1 MFIGDSTVE
10 EVYKF
15 WRASGLTEI
24 FSTRDLSVEFKSV
37 WGTFDRMYSDARN
50 PFLCDE
56 KVMALNGWRRVQD
69 VADGVEQ
76 LKPSVIILGENLHTL
91 KKVGV
96 SHYEM
101 ILDRLLSVVTSSC
114 LDCLVLLLPTK
125 QPVGRLCP
133 CGRASGISSCAYD
146 IFYSRKRL
154 RRANEVAME
163 VARRYG
169 VKVLWDVYEMTLAR
183 QELSRDGIHWGSSFF
198 LCEDGWC
205 PEVSCK
211 DYSMSRVIGGPYPT
225 AMLSLTG
232 ALREWD
238 VMAITSEMILD
249 EIEELV
255 LHRAMSRSMFCCLM
269 PLMLD
274 LRHNS
279 HAPFWSYHEQQQ
291 QQQQQQQQP
300 PSSSSSCWLHHP
312 EPPRSSIRTIVSIV
326 AASPFFFCC
335 CCTTIVLSPKCLPDD
350 LVERRHQPLH
360 PSSPAVSCSTIGGC
374 SNSSLTGEI
383 YQPSRHQPDTSP
395 HQKCSCKLLVTH
407 KQAGAIIGKSGSE
420 ISQIEQAA
428 RVSIKVSPSGCFFP
442 GTQERVLVIF
452 GESMNIREAL
462 QDITSKF
469 EYCNEI
475 LQVQEETKSPY
486 FRDWDE
492 GCTSV
497 GCRARPLVM
506 RLVVPNSA
514 VGVLMGQHGSEIKN
528 LAVGCG
534 VHIQI
539 SPRIH
544 GLVERVVSIT
554 GTSSRVLVAAC
565 EIMDAIQGN
574 PHLFEHAINLAIF
587 SSEILVTIPYLH
599 SDLLPAAAPCCSVIG
614 LSPRTRKSF
623 YRYKCV

>member
-274 LRHNS
+274 
-279 HAPFWSYHEQQQ
+279 
-291 QQQQQQQQP
+291 
-300 PSSSSSCWLHHP
+300 
-312 EPPRSSIRTIVSIV
+312 
-326 AASPFFFCC
+326 AASKYFTCMFIP
-335 CCTTIVLSPKCLPDD
+335 IIPQIIGSSVASPS
-350 LVERRHQPLH
+350 

-486 FRDWDE
+486 FRDWDVR
-492 GCTSV
+492 SFW
-497 GCRARPLVM
+497 
-506 RLVVPNSA
+506 
-514 VGVLMGQHGSEIKN
+514 
-528 LAVGCG
+528 
-534 VHIQI
+534 
-539 SPRIH
+539 RIP
-544 GLVERVVSIT
+544 
-554 GTSSRVLVAAC
+554 SS
-565 EIMDAIQGN
+565 
-574 PHLFEHAINLAIF
+574 
-587 SSEILVTIPYLH
+587 
-599 SDLLPAAAPCCSVIG
+599 
-614 LSPRTRKSF
+614 
-623 YRYKCV
+623 